1 MNVLK
6 YRFLIIFLAFAHNPV
21 LADDYWDLD
30 SWIGSIFTPDFEK
43 ITNIEDRKQAFFD
56 YLLPEIEKQNSKI
69 IRLRN
74 DIKNNRLSA
83 RNLDELF
90 RYYRLDKK
98 ATVEDLLAS
107 IDVIPASLVLSQAA
121 YESGW
126 CRSRF
131 AKYYHNFFGLWC
143 FKKGCGVVPN
153 QRRAGDKHEIKKFSS
168 LEKGIEYYM
177 HSINRNMAYA
187 TLRKI
192 RKNKRDNQEVISGIG
207 LAEGLVNYAE
217 IGYDYVET
225 VQQIIT
231 DNSLSRYDYYLE
243 P

>member
-1 MNVLK
+1 M
-6 YRFLIIFLAFAHNPV
+6 AFAHNPV

-98 ATVEDLLAS
+98 ATVEDLLTS

-126 CRSRF
+126 GRSRF

-207 LAEGLVNYAE
+207 LAEGLINYAE

>member
-1 MNVLK
+1 M
-6 YRFLIIFLAFAHNPV
+6 AFAHNPV

-126 CRSRF
+126 GRSRF